1 MNWLYVFALFVLLS
15 PGVLLTLPAG
25 SKGVFF
31 SGQTSLAAA
40 VVHGLVFV
48 LVCCYFKRTLEGFA
62 DEGPAEGTRGCPPG
76 QVRVSG
82 ACRSTCLLGKFN
94 KGEGGCY

>member
-1 MNWLYVFALFVLLS
+1 MNWFYVFALFVLLS

-25 SKGVFF
+25 SRGVFF

-48 LVCCYFKRTLEGFA
+48 IVGCYLKRTLEGFA
-62 DEGPAEGTRGCPPG
+62 NEGPAQGTQGCPKG
-76 QVRVSG
+76 HVRVSG
-82 ACRSTCLLGKFN
+82 ACRPTCLLGKFN
-94 KGEGGCY
+94 AGEGGCY

>member
-1 MNWLYVFALFVLLS
+1 MNYLYVFALFVLLS

-48 LVCCYFKRTLEGFA
+48 LVCCYLKRTLEGFA
-62 DEGPAEGTRGCPPG
+62 NEGPAEGTHGCPSG

-82 ACRSTCLLGKFN
+82 VCRPTCLLGKFN

>member
-1 MNWLYVFALFVLLS
+1 MNWFYVFALFVLLS

-48 LVCCYFKRTLEGFA
+48 LVCCYLKRTLEGFA
-62 DEGPAEGTRGCPPG
+62 NEGPAEGIQRCPPG

-82 ACRSTCLLGKFN
+82 ACRPTCLLGKFN
-94 KGEGGCY
+94 QGEGGCY

>member
-1 MNWLYVFALFVLLS
+1 MNGLYVFALFVLLS
-15 PGVLLTLPAG
+15 PGILLTLPAG

-40 VVHGLVFV
+40 VVHGIVFV
-48 LVCCYFKRTLEGFA
+48 LVCYYLRRTLEGFA
-62 DEGPAEGTRGCPPG
+62 DEGPAEGTRDCPKG

-82 ACRSTCLLGKFN
+82 ACRSTCLLGKYN

>member
-1 MNWLYVFALFVLLS
+1 MNYLYVFALFVLLS

-48 LVCCYFKRTLEGFA
+48 IVCCYLKRTLEGFA
-62 DEGPAEGTRGCPPG
+62 NEGPAEGTQGCPRG

-82 ACRSTCLLGKFN
+82 VCRSTCLLGKFN

>member
-1 MNWLYVFALFVLLS
+1 MNYLYVFALFVLLS

-48 LVCCYFKRTLEGFA
+48 LVCCYLKRTLEGFA
-62 DEGPAEGTRGCPPG
+62 NEGPAEGTQGCPRG

-82 ACRSTCLLGKFN
+82 ACRPTCLLGKFN

>member
-15 PGVLLTLPAG
+15 PGVLLTLPPG
-25 SKGVFF
+25 SRGVFF

-48 LVCCYFKRTLEGFA
+48 LVCCYFRRSLEGFA
-62 DEGPAEGTRGCPPG
+62 DEGPAEGTKGCPKG

-82 ACRSTCLLGKFN
+82 ACRSTCLLGKYN